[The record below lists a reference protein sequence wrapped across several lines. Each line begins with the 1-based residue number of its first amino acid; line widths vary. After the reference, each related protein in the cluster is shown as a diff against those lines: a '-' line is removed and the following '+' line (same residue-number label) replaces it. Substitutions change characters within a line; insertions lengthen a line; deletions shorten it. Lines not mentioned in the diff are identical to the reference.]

1 MIEWIS
7 SELFR
12 HGERECFGR
21 NTDEI
26 GEKAPR
32 VPRAQRNRE
41 RLECSDTEQP
51 SAHPPLPASIR
62 ASSCTRLARVKVRAI
77 AITTARTNVIGSV
90 ELTTSA
96 EGLYVV
102 YVDAAQLGG
111 DGVPI
116 AFAPMTEVVVPWN
129 QVQDARV
136 LGHAILLELEVAPK
150 IFHRLI
156 LVRFS
161 FGDDKSLHE
170 IRQRR
175 LMLRAFAVAA
185 GIMAIAVSAFVMPRI
200 SPHLGPYFGLVLGVL
215 LAAGITAVGLAI
227 DRFITTGGRPSS
239 LVREIFIGELLATL
253 PRLPR
258 EPASNLTPTTPLR
271 LPNLD
276 GLLPRTTVA
285 VTITM
290 AGALL
295 AALVMGKWVLWGN
308 HTQAREAPRRY
319 VQAPTPQQRPELTQ
333 PNAYAESPEPTP
345 PSASIAASV
354 SAATAIASA
363 TPLIPG
369 AFVNRGPCTCTRA
382 DSPLWREPLPKLTPL
397 VLATRR
403 FPHKNHEDIEL
414 ELAVVNNSERPLG
427 NISVLVE
434 FFEADQS
441 NATRL
446 TSVESKT
453 VFFEG
458 PLGAGKAIKWHVE
471 ERGTTFKI
479 HTPTSNGIVIDE
491 SIGNLGEGAAA
502 AGAFVELLRANN
514 RPVRLHAAM
523 MLAYLGDRRAR
534 SGVVE
539 LGEALRDSE
548 AGYLRR
554 LLEATADQVA
564 CQIEIAPSG
573 DPRTLR
579 ACIFNAGAAPLVNPN
594 AILHLL
600 DAAISPKDPVA
611 PPPQIVTERSLPLPI
626 TIAPKSGV
634 LVEGSVEWNDMPQRP
649 ASYELLIGAAR

>member
-1 MIEWIS
+1 M
-7 SELFR
+7 LR
-12 HGERECFGR
+12 
-21 NTDEI
+21 
-26 GEKAPR
+26 
-32 VPRAQRNRE
+32 
-41 RLECSDTEQP
+41 
-51 SAHPPLPASIR
+51 ASIL

-96 EGLYVV
+96 EGLQLTYI
-102 YVDAAQLGG
+102 DAAQLGA

-116 AFAPMTEVVVPWN
+116 AFAPATKLVIPWS
-129 QVQDARV
+129 QVKDARV
-136 LGHAILLELEVAPK
+136 LGHAVLLELTVAPK
-150 IFHRLI
+150 VEHRLM

-161 FGDDKSLHE
+161 FGDETSMHE

-175 LMLRAFAVAA
+175 LMLRAFAIAA
-185 GIMAIAVSAFVMPRI
+185 GIMSVVVSAAVMPRI
-200 SPHLGPYFGLVLGVL
+200 SPHFGPYFGIVLGIA
-215 LAAGITAVGLAI
+215 LAIAITAIGLAV
-227 DRFITTGGRPSS
+227 DRFITTGGQPSA

-258 EPASNLTPTTPLR
+258 EPSASLTPPTLLR

-276 GLLPRTTVA
+276 GVLPRTTVA

-308 HTQAREAPRRY
+308 HTQAREVPRNY
-319 VQAPTPQQRPELTQ
+319 AENAPTRPESAAAPQL
-333 PNAYAESPEPTP
+333 PVGSPEPLAASESR
-345 PSASIAASV
+345 PSAS
-354 SAATAIASA
+354 AIPALAASA
-363 TPLIPG
+363 TPQLPG
-369 AFVNRGPCTCTRA
+369 AFVARGPCTCNRA

-446 TSVESKT
+446 TSIDSKT

-479 HTPTSNGIVIDE
+479 HPPTSNGLTIDE
-491 SIGNLGEGAAA
+491 AIGYLGEGAAA
-502 AGAFVELLRANN
+502 AGAFVELLHANN

-523 MLAYLGDRRAR
+523 MLAYLGDKRAR

-548 AGYLRR
+548 TGYLRR
-554 LLEATADQVA
+554 LLEATADQIA
-564 CQIEIAPSG
+564 CQIELAPSG

-579 ACIFNAGAAPLVNPN
+579 ACVFNAGASPVVNPN
-594 AILHLL
+594 ALLHLL
-600 DAAISPKDPVA
+600 DAPISPKDPVA
-611 PPPQIVTERSLPLPI
+611 PPPQIVTERSLTLPV
-626 TIAPKSGV
+626 TLAPKSGV
-634 LVEGSVEWNDMPQRP
+634 LVEGAVEWTDLPQKP
-649 ASYELLIGAAR
+649 ASYELLVGATR